1 MEDHSSGLGDHGRYH
16 ASIIGTSHSLCRRCS
31 LSRLAPLQTDGQ
43 LGLTRRTYLVKE
55 KRTTTFTTS
64 ALFVVTLL
72 IAIHCAFP
80 FLINA
85 FFATLLSGIVLL
97 CFPFAPVYMAFAL
110 FSKQKGNHLDVDN
123 NKFCVIWNNIF
134 VGVVVIVYLVM
145 VLLYGFASSVS
156 PLD

>member
-1 MEDHSSGLGDHGRYH
+1 M
-16 ASIIGTSHSLCRRCS
+16 
-31 LSRLAPLQTDGQ
+31 
-43 LGLTRRTYLVKE
+43 KE
-55 KRTTTFTTS
+55 KRTTTFTIS

-72 IAIHCAFP
+72 IAIHFAFP

-123 NKFCVIWNNIF
+123 NKFCVIWSNIF
-134 VGVVVIVYLVM
+134 VGVVVVVYLVM